1 MRNRA
6 YDVLDVVNRIRNAG
20 VLGYALVSE
29 VDLAVLVNGY
39 VLEQGVACDSV
50 VDVRLAVLVEVDD
63 LSVASA
69 LVVEHA
75 VVIPSVLVIT
85 DEQTLRIG

>member
-6 YDVLDVVNRIRNAG
+6 YDILDVVDRIRNAG

-29 VDLAVLVNGY
+29 VYLAVSVNCY
-39 VLEQGVACDSV
+39 VLAQFVAADSGVV
-50 VDVRLAVLVEVDD
+50 VGLALLVQVDN
-63 LSVASA
+63 LSVAAA

-75 VVIPSVLVIT
+75 VVVPSVLVVA
-85 DEQTLRIG
+85 DEQTLRVG

>member
-29 VDLAVLVNGY
+29 VTF
-39 VLEQGVACDSV
+39 SS
-50 VDVRLAVLVEVDD
+50 R
-63 LSVASA
+63 ASRVIA
-69 LVVEHA
+69 L
-75 VVIPSVLVIT
+75 
-85 DEQTLRIG
+85 